1 MRINSR
7 HLALIT
13 VGACAIAPAN
23 ALARSELAAVTHNAS
38 TVAPCTRD
46 YSLNSVSGGYC
57 ASDADSAAPI
67 TTPPLDAVTHN
78 ASAVAPCTRDYSLN
92 SVSGGYC
99 ASDADS
105 AAPITTPS
113 LPTVI
118 VKHDDGGF
126 SWSDAGAGAGFTVA
140 LIAVATGGAIA
151 FRRRSPSVRSHRS
164 VATR

>member
-13 VGACAIAPAN
+13 AAACAIAPAS
-23 ALARSELAAVTHNAS
+23 ALAGPQSNSGTHNAS
-38 TVAPCTRD
+38 AVASCVRN
-46 YSLNSVSGGYC
+46 YSLNSVSGGNC

-67 TTPPLDAVTHN
+67 
-78 ASAVAPCTRDYSLN
+78 ASQA
-92 SVSGGYC
+92 
-99 ASDADS
+99 
-105 AAPITTPS
+105 

-126 SWSDAGAGAGFTVA
+126 SWSDAGAGAGFTIA
-140 LIAVATGGAIA
+140 LIAVATGAAIA
-151 FRRRSPSVRSHRS
+151 FRRRSPSGDAHRS

>member
-23 ALARSELAAVTHNAS
+23 ALAQSQ
-38 TVAPCTRD
+38 
-46 YSLNSVSGGYC
+46 
-57 ASDADSAAPI
+57 
-67 TTPPLDAVTHN
+67 LDAVTHN
-78 ASAVAPCTRDYSLN
+78 SSAVAPCTRDYSLN

-99 ASDADS
+99 ASDANS
-105 AAPITTPS
+105 AAPITNPS

-126 SWSDAGAGAGFTVA
+126 SWSDAGAGAGFTIA

-151 FRRRSPSVRSHRS
+151 FRRRSPSVGSHS
-164 VATR
+164 SAATR